1 MVPSR
6 IFESS
11 KKKEKAKSTN
21 PYKNHGRRTLMATL
35 QPPPENAYPYTTQ
48 QQKREMKA
56 WRLTVSGGG
65 GSPDNV
71 GASVSPNSVIFRI
84 GMICTYDVYR
94 NENFTT

>member
-6 IFESS
+6 IFEAS

-65 GSPDNV
+65 GSPVRD
-71 GASVSPNSVIFRI
+71 
-84 GMICTYDVYR
+84 MIRGRKGKSERHGKR
-94 NENFTT
+94 NANNFLI